1 MRLAR
6 ILYVEQGKTAKDT
19 AEMVGVSEA
28 TVSKWV
34 NKYNWKGQRAARLTA
49 PMARTENIKQIINQL
64 TEDRILYSQELREAE
79 HNKDAKLVMEL
90 YRKIAQVD
98 DAVSKWNKT
107 LTNIDKENR
116 ITLSVYLQVME
127 MLFDELKRFDET
139 LYIKML
145 DFQEVH
151 LNDVS
156 LRFK

>member
-49 PMARTENIKQIINQL
+49 PTARSENIKQIINQL
-64 TEDRILYSQELREAE
+64 TEDRIQYSQELRDAE
-79 HNKDAKLVMEL
+79 HSKDAKLVMEL

-107 LTNIDKENR
+107 LTNIDKDNR